1 MVKIVI
7 AVVLLAH
14 GIGHSL
20 GLLQVFKVATVN
32 SEWTGESWLLSG
44 VMGTGPSQAI
54 GVALWSV
61 SIVGFIA
68 LAAVTVGWL
77 PAQWWPPLAIGAS
90 LASLAGLLLFPLA
103 FPMTSTIGA
112 CLVDV
117 AVLVVGLRFEL
128 TDATI

>member
-32 SEWTGESWLLSG
+32 PEWTGDSWLLSG
-44 VMGTGPSQAI
+44 VMGAGASQAI

-61 SIVGFIA
+61 SIVGFVA

-90 LASLAGLLLFPLA
+90 LASLAGLLLFPFA

-117 AVLVVGLRFEL
+117 AVLVAGLRFEL